1 MGAVS
6 AFEVTIGNEEG
17 ASYQLPVN
25 MYYNYSLTQQIYTA
39 EEIGTPGFIQS
50 ISFNYANTRSFSKE
64 DVRVYLKE
72 VEKSAFDSDTDM
84 VPVSDADLYFEGTFS
99 ATRKGWVTIN
109 LDKPFEYSGTR
120 NLLVCF
126 YDPTKTYQGSDCTFC
141 YSNTTDNTSLTY
153 YSDVSCPDID
163 DLQSYSGNK
172 GLKKFRSNIKL
183 EFSSGSIE
191 KTLTVCDGTETNQY
205 VPLDGNYADYYQKCE
220 FIIPANKLNEMED
233 NALSKM
239 TFYLSSPA
247 QGSWGSAKFK
257 VFLKEVDNTT
267 ITDYY
272 GTSGATVVYEGSL
285 DGTKNTMDIAFTT
298 PYTYQGGNLLVG
310 VYQTVKGTDN
320 SATFI
325 GTYAQNASI
334 QGMNDTSLDN
344 ISINRYNFIPKTTFS
359 YIYTIATCQKP
370 TDLTVTNIDFNN
382 ATVSWT
388 SDAEQWDLRY
398 KSSYDERWTKVY
410 GLTSKTYSFNDM
422 LPLSGTRYEVQVR
435 SNCGGG
441 DYSVWAS
448 TSFVTTICDEQN
460 RAAISYELTDSYGD
474 SWNGNA
480 INIVHSNTGL
490 VVATLDMTKEDGK
503 KKKGTVDLCL
513 GQDYDFVWVK
523 GKYGEECGFTIKD
536 NFGEDI
542 LVHEKGEAPEAG
554 LMTTYGVTWWDP
566 DGKRPTN
573 LAIAEGPGPD
583 RVTLTWTPGSES
595 QTTWEFDYVKV
606 GEDTHCGVDN
616 VQTGPPYE
624 FTGLDTYPLEPNTTY
639 KVKMRS
645 SQYDAG
651 GASRWSNII
660 TFTTSGKNPIP
671 SQLKVE
677 ATYNSATISWVG
689 YSYQYIIK
697 YRKKGETSWV
707 NQYSNLKTVTLT
719 SLNPKTEYEYQIVGI
734 AYPNTENAGTTVAT
748 FTTSSFTAPQ
758 KLKVSD
764 VAPTAATVSWTSDAN
779 VDMQYAQLPENVGLG
794 EWMHY
799 DSDDYY
805 TSIGA
810 SGSNFSWAV
819 MFPAGTYGS
828 GTLKKVSIY
837 DSQEMIGTISIYNIE
852 TAPSDD
858 DTPIAT
864 KNIELTGAKKFVNFS
879 FDEWLDNTQNV
890 WVVINNESG
899 ASYPAAASKVSD
911 PDPDG
916 QWVWLDDS
924 WMNLS
929 EVGSL
934 GEDVFMVRALIGDD
948 IDPSIVTWTDVADAN
963 SPKQLTGLSTNTP
976 YIIRMKANDGQYESD
991 WVMKSFITLPDNPVP
1006 FDLTAEAETNTA
1018 TISWMGYSTKYNVR
1032 YRIAATLGALFFDDF
1047 ENGMDKWTVIR
1058 NGEEGNEHTDWRQV
1072 DPLSY
1077 FGEDYGC
1084 KVHSGSYA
1092 AITRSW
1098 YPEGYHVDNWLIT
1111 PKVTLDGTLQFWVLD
1126 DGDFHEH
1133 YDVYVSTTTDD
1144 ISAFTLLHSP
1154 GDASSLWKKVT
1165 VDLSS
1170 FHGQEGYIALRNQDY
1185 DKNYLLVDDFGI
1197 YADVVPAGNWSSFT
1211 VSGVNSIVALG
1222 LNPSTTYEYQVQGV
1236 KGSAT
1241 SEWSPIAKFTTLEA
1255 GITTGLE
1262 AIDNGQLTID
1272 NANDG
1277 WFTIDGQK
1285 LSGKPTKKGIYI
1297 HNGRKT
1303 VLK

>member
-1 MGAVS
+1 MLLITWMGAVS
-6 AFEVTIGNEEG
+6 ADEVTIGNEEG
-17 ASYQLPVN
+17 TSYQLPVN

-39 EEIGTPGFIQS
+39 EEIGTPGFINS
-50 ISFNYANTRSFSKE
+50 ISFNYAHTQSFSKT

-72 VEKSAFDSDTDM
+72 VEKSAFDSNTDM

-99 ATRKGWVTIN
+99 ATGAGWVTIN
-109 LDKPFEYSGTR
+109 LDKLFEYSGTQ

-126 YDPTKTYQGSDCTFC
+126 YDPTQTYQGSQYIFRC
-141 YSNTTDNTSLTY
+141 SNTTDNTSLTY
-153 YSDVSCPDID
+153 YADGIRPNID
-163 DLQSYSGNK
+163 DLQSYSGSK
-172 GLKKFRSNIKL
+172 SLKKIRSNIKL

-191 KTLTVCDGTETNQY
+191 RTLTVCDGTETNQY
-205 VPLDGNYADYYQKCE
+205 VPLYGNYADWYQKCE

-233 NALSKM
+233 KALSKM

-247 QGSWGSAKFK
+247 QESWGSAKFK

-272 GTSGATVVYEGSL
+272 GTTGATVVYEGSL

-334 QGMNDTSLDN
+334 QGMNSSSLDN
-344 ISINRYNFIPKTTFS
+344 ASINRYNFIPKTTFS
-359 YIYTIATCQKP
+359 YIHTISSYPKP
-370 TDLTVTNIDFNN
+370 TNLTVTDIGFYG

-388 SDAEQWDLRY
+388 SDANKWDLRY
-398 KSSYDERWTKVY
+398 KSSYDESWTKVY
-410 GLTSKTYSFNDM
+410 GLTSKTYSFDDG
-422 LPLSGTRYEVQVR
+422 LSGTRYEVQVR
-435 SNCGGG
+435 SNDGSGNVS
-441 DYSVWAS
+441 DWAS
-448 TSFVTTICDEQN
+448 TSFVTTICDENN

-474 SWNGNA
+474 GWNGNA

-490 VVATLDMTKEDGK
+490 VVATLDMTTKDGK
-503 KKKGTVDLCL
+503 MKKGTIDLCL
-513 GQDYDFVWVK
+513 GEDYDFVWVEGTY
-523 GKYGEECGFTIKD
+523 GKECGFTIKD

-542 LVHEKGEAPEAG
+542 LVHEAGEAPDAG

-566 DGKRPTN
+566 AGKRPTN
-573 LAIAEGPGPD
+573 LAVAEGPGPD
-583 RVTLTWTPGSES
+583 RVTLTWTPGTES
-595 QTTWEFDYVKV
+595 QTTWDFDYVKV

-624 FTGLDTYPLEPNTTY
+624 FTGLDRYPLEPNTTY
-639 KVKMRS
+639 KVKVRS
-645 SQYDAG
+645 SASDAG
-651 GASRWSNII
+651 GVSRWSNII
-660 TFTTSGKNPIP
+660 SFTTSEENPIP

-689 YSYQYIIK
+689 YSYYYNVK
-697 YRKKGETSWV
+697 YRKEGETTWNITRSFEKTFTI
-707 NQYSNLKTVTLT
+707 YNLTP
-719 SLNPKTEYEYQIVGI
+719 NTEYEYQIVGV

-748 FTTSSFTAPQ
+748 FTTPSFTAPQ
-758 KLKVSD
+758 NMTVSD
-764 VAPTAATVSWTSDAN
+764 IAPTAATVSWLSDAT
-779 VDMQYAQLPENVGLG
+779 VDLQYAQLPADCNIGG
-794 EWMHY
+794 WMHY
-799 DSDDYY
+799 DYDEES
-805 TSIGA
+805 TSSIGCG
-810 SGSNFSWAV
+810 SGNSFSWAV
-819 MFPAGTYGS
+819 MFPAGTYGN
-828 GTLKKVSIY
+828 GALREVSIY
-837 DSQEMIGTISIYNIE
+837 DCEEMTGTISIYNIE
-852 TAPSDD
+852 TKPSDD

-864 KNIELTGAKKFVNFS
+864 KNIELTGDKDFVNFS
-879 FDEWLDNTQNV
+879 FNVPLDVSKNV

-899 ASYPAAASKVSD
+899 ASYPAATSEGYSSN
-911 PDPDG
+911 G
-916 QWVWLDDS
+916 QWV
-924 WMNLS
+924 
-929 EVGSL
+929 SL
-934 GEDVFMVRALIGDD
+934 GTDWMLLGEANSSLSDRVFRVRALIGDD
-948 IDPSIVTWTDVADAN
+948 IDPSTLTWANVAN
-963 SPKQLTGLSTNTP
+963 SASPKKLTNLSTNTP
-976 YIIRMKANDGQYESD
+976 YIVRVKAKDGQYESD
-991 WVMKSFITLPDNPVP
+991 WVTKSFITLPDNPVP

-1032 YRIAATLGALFFDDF
+1032 YRTAATTGALFFDDF
-1047 ENGMDKWTVIR
+1047 ENGMNKWTVIR
-1058 NGEEGNEHTDWRQV
+1058 NGEEGNEDTDWHTCY
-1072 DPLSY
+1072 LNGSY
-1077 FGEDYGC
+1077 
-1084 KVHSGSYA
+1084 KAHSGSYA

-1098 YPEGYHVDNWLIT
+1098 SSYNAYNVDNWLIT
-1111 PKVTLDGTLQFWVLD
+1111 PKVTLDGTLKFWVFD
-1126 DGDFHEH
+1126 DGSYHEH
-1133 YDVYVSTTTDD
+1133 YDVYVSTTTND
-1144 ISAFTLLHSP
+1144 ISAFTLIYSP
-1154 GDASSLWKKVT
+1154 GDASGMWTEVT

-1170 FHGQEGYIALRNQDY
+1170 FHGQKGYIALRNQDY
-1185 DKNYLLVDDFGI
+1185 DKDFLLVDDFGI
-1197 YADVVPAGNWSSFT
+1197 YGEPIPEGNWSSFN
-1211 VSGVNSIVALG
+1211 VQGAKSIVLVG